1 MYEQESIQI
10 CLCCKTV
17 VFFFF
22 HFCSSFLRIERS
34 FFFSCFGGLYFTVNI
49 VWLTEI
55 QCAPRLLLSI
65 HFLSGNLYCHS
76 YTTFVYNVCINGAH
90 VSWESVFFLA
100 LVFFPFVERIKSR
113 WNHDEQH
120 PKQKMTGKRFEEK
133 WKFEIFIP
141 VLNACGQTAGIS
153 FFLKSD
159 FIESFW
165 TFHSKNTFWKWQ
177 SIFIA
182 RDLSLWLCDGIWT
195 YRIHATKNIYPKERK
210 RKTVRMY
217 H

>member
-10 CLCCKTV
+10 CLCCKTF

-113 WNHDEQH
+113 W
-120 PKQKMTGKRFEEK
+120 T
-133 WKFEIFIP
+133 
-141 VLNACGQTAGIS
+141 T
-153 FFLKSD
+153 
-159 FIESFW
+159 
-165 TFHSKNTFWKWQ
+165 SK
-177 SIFIA
+177 A
-182 RDLSLWLCDGIWT
+182 
-195 YRIHATKNIYPKERK
+195 KND
-210 RKTVRMY
+210 RKTVWGEVKIWNFHSCTECMRANGRNFLLLKIGFHWIILDISLQKHLLKMAIY
-217 H
+217 IHCTWFESVIVRWNLNISHSRYQKYISKGKKT